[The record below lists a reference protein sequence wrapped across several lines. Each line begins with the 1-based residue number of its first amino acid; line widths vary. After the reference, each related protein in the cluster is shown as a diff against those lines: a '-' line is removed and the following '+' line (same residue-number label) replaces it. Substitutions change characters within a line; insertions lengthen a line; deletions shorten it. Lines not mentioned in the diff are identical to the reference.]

1 MGQNLIQQCNSY
13 DEAMPLLGVA
23 LVHCYWVC
31 CSCNV
36 WFDCLGYLKQHGGKP
51 KQDQELCTASQQR
64 LQSQD
69 ISQKTS
75 RNAKDPSPAQARSKQ
90 NNASASGT
98 TQCLFCDVS
107 GIYALYVL
115 FEVATGDSERACK
128 CVSFFACAS
137 EVGGE
142 MVLSNTHIYV
152 IIYQRVT

>member
-1 MGQNLIQQCNSY
+1 MGNSY

-98 TQCLFCDVS
+98 TQRLFCDVS

-128 CVSFFACAS
+128 CVSFLLALQRL
-137 EVGGE
+137 VGKWFYQ
-142 MVLSNTHIYV
+142 THIY
-152 IIYQRVT
+152 IYMYISKGHLATI